1 MPESLLAMSH
11 RASLEAGE
19 NDTPRLGGGQV
30 RCCAQPKPNRPE
42 AGAWRRV
49 WSQEYTAF
57 MALSSLGMTWLGH
70 GTCLFR
76 SPGGKRLL
84 VDPWLKTNPSCP
96 PSWHQPTNIDAVLIT
111 HGHSDHI
118 EDAAGVARATDAD
131 VLANFEIVNWLAK
144 KGVKKGRPMNKGGTQ
159 RVGDVRVTMVDA
171 LHSSSY
177 EENGVNHYL
186 GEASGF
192 VLRFDTGPTVY
203 FAGDTAVFG
212 DMRLVADL
220 YAPQIACLPIGD
232 LFTMG
237 PEEAAFA
244 CDMLRVKQVLPV
256 HWGTF
261 PALTGTPEALRTLVA
276 PKGVQV
282 LDLKPGETAE

>member
-1 MPESLLAMSH
+1 M
-11 RASLEAGE
+11 AS
-19 NDTPRLGGGQV
+19 
-30 RCCAQPKPNRPE
+30 
-42 AGAWRRV
+42 
-49 WSQEYTAF
+49 
-57 MALSSLGMTWLGH
+57 SSLGMTWLGH

-96 PSWHQPTNIDAVLIT
+96 PAWHQPTDVDAVLVT

-118 EDAAGVARATDAD
+118 EDAAAVARATNAD

-144 KGVKKGRPMNKGGTQ
+144 KGVKNGRPMNKGGTQ
-159 RVGDVRVTMVDA
+159 VLGDVRVTMVDA

-186 GEASGF
+186 GEAAGF
-192 VLRFDTGPTVY
+192 VLRFDTGPTLY

-212 DMRLVADL
+212 DMRLIADL

-261 PALTGTPEALRTLVA
+261 PALTGKPEALRALVA
-276 PKGVQV
+276 AKGVQV